1 MVGLSNAQKANTEF
15 EINLPYLISVIM
27 EFKKF
32 NEHFEQNIKIFMV
45 FFLLFFHNVPLQRK
59 LTNNKAINKL
69 ISTSISKHARII
81 EYIFFKTFFRRKI
94 PTFYIWT
101 IITIIISEKTHT

>member
-32 NEHFEQNIKIFMV
+32 NEHFEQNIKIFMA
-45 FFLLFFHNVPLQRK
+45 FFFSFFIMYHFNV
-59 LTNNKAINKL
+59 N
-69 ISTSISKHARII
+69 
-81 EYIFFKTFFRRKI
+81 
-94 PTFYIWT
+94 
-101 IITIIISEKTHT
+101 